1 MRIIYHFVLI
11 YISYSREYV
20 ARLAVKYSV
29 TFNVLERWRVT
40 TLSGDLSNF
49 THGTQVE
56 LDTRMIN
63 RLHFKKKKYIKIP
76 FQSSELANAQIN
88 KKSTY
93 RKLQLIN
100 PGLIELR
107 KGFRWTYIR
116 MNKGVSF

>member
-20 ARLAVKYSV
+20 VRLAVKYSV

-63 RLHFKKKKYIKIP
+63 RLHFKKKK
-76 FQSSELANAQIN
+76 
-88 KKSTY
+88 
-93 RKLQLIN
+93 
-100 PGLIELR
+100 
-107 KGFRWTYIR
+107 
-116 MNKGVSF
+116 